1 MTESTEKPIVLIVD
15 DVAAN
20 IQILAEALKSEC
32 RIRIANN
39 GEDALR
45 VAMRPPFPDLILLDV
60 MMPGMDGYEV
70 CRRLKD
76 TAATQDIP
84 VIFVTARDD
93 AEDEEKGLQV
103 GAVDYIAKPYRL
115 PIVKA
120 RVRNHLQLKH
130 KSDLLEKLAMIDGLT
145 GIPNRRQFDQRME
158 AEWRRAVRDKHSL
171 ALVMGDVDHFKLYND
186 HYGHGAG
193 DACLRAVARTM
204 FNALSRPGDMVA
216 RYGGEEFVVLLPDT
230 DLDGAHKV
238 AERMRLAIQGLD
250 IPHLHAGMMVVTM
263 SLGYAACQPGEDAV
277 QSPSQLLDC
286 VDDGLYKAKRSGRNQ
301 VATIMED
308 QS

>member
-1 MTESTEKPIVLIVD
+1 MMDNPQKPIVLIVD

-45 VAMRPPFPDLILLDV
+45 VAMRPPYPDLILLDV

-76 TAATQDIP
+76 TAATQNIP

-93 AEDEEKGLQV
+93 AADEEKGLQV

-120 RVRNHLQLKH
+120 RVRNHLQLKQ
-130 KSDLLEKLAMIDGLT
+130 KST
-145 GIPNRRQFDQRME
+145 CS
-158 AEWRRAVRDKHSL
+158 KHW
-171 ALVMGDVDHFKLYND
+171 
-186 HYGHGAG
+186 
-193 DACLRAVARTM
+193 
-204 FNALSRPGDMVA
+204 P
-216 RYGGEEFVVLLPDT
+216 
-230 DLDGAHKV
+230 
-238 AERMRLAIQGLD
+238 
-250 IPHLHAGMMVVTM
+250 
-263 SLGYAACQPGEDAV
+263 
-277 QSPSQLLDC
+277 
-286 VDDGLYKAKRSGRNQ
+286 
-301 VATIMED
+301 
-308 QS
+308 

>member
-1 MTESTEKPIVLIVD
+1 MDNPQKPIVLIVD

-45 VAMRPPFPDLILLDV
+45 VAMRPPYPDLILLDV

-76 TAATQDIP
+76 TAATQNIP

-93 AEDEEKGLQV
+93 AADEEKGLQV

-120 RVRNHLQLKH
+120 RVRNHLQLKQ
-130 KSDLLEKLAMIDGLT
+130 KSDLLETLAMIDGLT
-145 GIPNRRQFDQRME
+145 GIPNRRHFDQRMDS
-158 AEWRRAVRDKHSL
+158 EWRRAVRDRQPL
-171 ALVMGDVDHFKLYND
+171 ALVLGDVDHFKRFND

-193 DACLRAVARTM
+193 DACLRAVARAM
-204 FNALSRPGDMVA
+204 FNSLSRPGDMVA
-216 RYGGEEFVVLLPDT
+216 RYGGEEFVVILPET
-230 DLDGAHKV
+230 GLTGAQQV
-238 AERMRLAIQGLD
+238 AERMRQAVLALN
-250 IPHLHAGMMVVTM
+250 IPHALTEEGIVSL
-263 SLGYAACQPGEDAV
+263 SLGYVATWPAQGEIQTAAE
-277 QSPSQLLDC
+277 LLDR
-286 VDDGLYKAKRSGRNQ
+286 VDEGLYKAKREGRNRLGC
-301 VATIMED
+301 VDDAT
-308 QS
+308 